1 MVLSFKCMIL
11 LFSWKKNIFFSLN
24 YEQKQKQKSWLFFP
38 LSRSRRRKTID
49 NLSCPKRRFWDSLD
63 YLWTKKI
70 WKKIILSFFLLFL
83 WNFFSSSFSYALPFF
98 FSFSNDWQ
106 SSLFSSLLRLF
117 SLLDPNYF
125 FDWIFSNSLFALI
138 FLFLLVGNLCFRW
151 KDLEKKFLAKE
162 IIYEEGSWYGGQIW
176 QKPRVIQ
183 KNDQSICHQKITPVV
198 QRIQRTL
205 LTLFSLVFVVFLLNS
220 IV

>member
-1 MVLSFKCMIL
+1 MNKNKNKNLDFFFLCPVPEEEKPLTIYLALKEDSGIRWTTFGQKKYEKK
-11 LFSWKKNIFFSLN
+11 LFS
-24 YEQKQKQKSWLFFP
+24 LFFCFFYGISFLRLFP
-38 LSRSRRRKTID
+38 TL
-49 NLSCPKRRFWDSLD
+49 CRFS
-63 YLWTKKI
+63 
-70 WKKIILSFFLLFL
+70 
-83 WNFFSSSFSYALPFF
+83 

-106 SSLFSSLLRLF
+106 SSLLSSLLRLF

-183 KNDQSICHQKITPVV
+183 KNDQSICQQKITPVV

-205 LTLFSLVFVVFLLNS
+205 LTLFSLIFVVFLLNS